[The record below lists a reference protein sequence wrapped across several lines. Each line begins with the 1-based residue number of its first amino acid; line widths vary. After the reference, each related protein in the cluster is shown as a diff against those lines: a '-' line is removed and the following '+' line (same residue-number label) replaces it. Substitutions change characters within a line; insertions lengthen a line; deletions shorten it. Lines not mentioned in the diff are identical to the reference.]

1 MIKINRS
8 NRHWNRSQRRRYHE
22 NDFDIQFDWNRPL
35 NQSCYVILYHISS
48 KDSIKNKNKL
58 LAYLNLFT
66 KYCLYRYGKLD
77 ANEQATKHGQ
87 SSEISSSSFL
97 CDTEILCCLRVG
109 LFNEVAEVRA
119 ASLRAIRFF
128 VQNRKT
134 LHHLIDINLHH
145 LIARSLDIVLENRIE
160 RIQAMRLLRHI
171 MAIEPNI
178 FPIALGRC
186 LCSIAHDNYV
196 EKDMLLRVCWATIS
210 ELTIV
215 NAVTSARSGCINILV
230 RCALNA
236 ITGLN
241 LSECDGDIYGG
252 GGGGAGKNQ
261 RNTMNNPNNLV
272 MSSGN
277 GIVTNFTIPFTNIAL
292 SEVIISSF
300 LYLYNYPETRR
311 LLQPNGSDLFYFI
324 SPFTDLYSFFHASK
338 AAQEQRNLNAI
349 HLDDNNYDPHHPHHH
364 DDRTKFPFDFDLPIK
379 DNKPVHNVR
388 IGLNKQKQQ
397 QQQQSNASYE
407 QRTLRYLSCKNA
419 ILSILRSWPGCF
431 FMCRVVKMNRFYNT
445 TNRLEYNSEWVN
457 MSRKLARIFFE
468 EKKLSI
474 NDPTLKINGYDTLNP
489 LESLVSLLHLPYTE
503 IHRHLLE
510 LLYELFGLKLPECA
524 DDFDESIRCVY
535 FNYQTRPQ
543 QQQQT
548 SSRVAMQTNKNYLP
562 DEWQLYDG
570 FIAKEAEDILPSLAG
585 GRLNFIINHQALL
598 LQSLIEFGI
607 LEALLNVIL
616 ESNDGATINLSTIML
631 GELLHLSGK
640 YLPQSSYAH
649 RCQSLPTLVAASVS
663 NSRERRNRALMTMTT
678 LNRIQDIKKQGPRP
692 TSLFLEQQIFFYNS
706 MNTSLP
712 SSSNILVGRKKS
724 GSISKMQDENV
735 LLSIKN
741 SYVLKKDSFR
751 DWNWDLIID
760 IFKQPYDIMLKLD
773 DKEVRSFCSRLLE
786 FFSPSKRQFSSISKN
801 SCLSSSS
808 SSSTTSETMVTTPT
822 TLKMMHGHN
831 NEILYSENPR
841 QICLAAIYFIDFL
854 LQADENRA
862 SDYLNIF
869 INDLDQCLKNIA
881 NKSPSS
887 DEILIP
893 SRLLSTLSQKYFLLL
908 GRFTHYRLG
917 RNWLKKTHI
926 YQNLIDLIHIS
937 TNEIYAKLIISSF
950 DYSEKDF
957 PRNILSKVLT
967 SSNESS
973 RIYSTKLLR
982 LLLQALDI
990 LDEACTENMN
1000 YLQKV
1005 LEHRPALQNLGDKG
1019 ITNTLDRELDR
1030 WRNHFHLR
1038 YVRLVEDCLNECF
1051 TCHQKS
1057 VTGKYGR
1064 RPDRRN
1070 FSQLRCSSMTAHL
1083 VPHFYGQLAKTC
1095 EGLQII
1101 IQHSLCE
1108 EMLTIIHTQMNRYI
1122 CMMTAEQNDVINNN
1136 NNNDNYNENRDNN
1149 NSEYNILRMK
1159 AALWAIGHI
1168 GSTDI
1173 GLDYLIRCDGNILK
1187 SITMLVERSTL
1198 LSLRATGFYII
1209 CLFGSTLFGAK
1220 QLSRFGWS
1228 AIQHSHHDCF
1238 PIDQQH
1244 FENFHLFPMAAAAA
1258 VIRNQPIESNEMT
1271 TTNATVAAAA
1281 AAATTKSIISIPSGY
1296 FSLFVDNDNSTTTTT
1311 TNLLSSSQNTNNPLM
1326 NSNPCQFSIS
1336 SNSSSSSSSYLS
1348 ILPTTSGGQHTTT
1361 SIRNNKQIGSM
1372 EKLLKQQD
1380 LSSTLSS
1387 TSFGVESNT
1396 SSLASLSITNPYN
1409 TIMTINNN
1417 NKNNRLRSSSDC
1429 NSSTNHTTTNAT
1441 TATNV
1446 SLFDKKKSKPECQ
1459 DSGILNQSNDA
1470 LNRSNM
1476 NVVTKHEQRNRK
1488 ISAPCFPIVSSSS
1501 SSLMIMNNN
1510 NDDGHDD
1517 KIRHDS
1523 YESAPTNNS
1532 ESRSA
1537 SFTEYSTTS
1546 SQSNTLVRQPYD
1558 DTINDRNE
1566 TSGNSLSPSS
1576 NVAIAQSQLTTTTT
1590 TTRPTPV
1597 PIITNNN
1604 NNNRQQ
1610 TPIVIVNDDDP
1621 YPSPMDAYGYAQLIA
1636 IQKCRLQSLSGN
1648 MFFNHSGGGGGVGGV
1663 VVGSSSFSNN
1673 SIPDSFPKSIDS
1685 VNTDTFSIDLFQSKN
1700 STNDTFQKLSNST
1713 NARMSI
1719 SPIQSKCIFSIDYTN
1734 PNHHSKLINN
1744 QLSITDSMVGSG
1756 INDGKQRSLSDSS
1769 QISGQSECEMIAEN
1783 VSMNCQQWNEKSNF
1797 MCLCLP
1803 KNLSLIFHL
1812 EEVIV
1817 SLHNNNNNH
1826 RATTTKT
1833 TTTTTTT
1840 TKVKSS
1846 GPSMK
1851 TSSSNANHIAAKCLL
1866 CCKDFGIKITYPT
1879 LLINGKC
1886 EPPSSE
1892 VDMKSDSEML
1902 TDVNNTNSLDL
1913 NVHRDE
1919 VLRLVS
1925 DLHVVMFAKQS
1936 EQGLLSLKQKFPK
1949 IFENFCLY
1957 SDVCLQMERNDYK
1970 ATARR
1975 FLHELFMETN
1985 VDQFYQ
1991 HADAIM
1997 KKYEHLKPIELSS
2010 SSLLSSS
2017 STTTTT
2023 TTT

>member
-186 LCSIAHDNYV
+186 LCSIAHDNML

-397 QQQQSNASYE
+397 QQQQQSNASYE

-535 FNYQTRPQ
+535 FNYQTRQQ

-808 SSSTTSETMVTTPT
+808 SSSSTTSETMVTTPT

-982 LLLQALDI
+982 LLLRMGVTDFAQWGIDLLINQLYDQSSVICLEALDI

-1019 ITNTLDRELDR
+1019 IVFFARFASFSTGINMLIQTNTLDRELDR

-1220 QLSRFGWS
+1220 QLSRF
-1228 AIQHSHHDCF
+1228 
-1238 PIDQQH
+1238 
-1244 FENFHLFPMAAAAA
+1244 
-1258 VIRNQPIESNEMT
+1258 
-1271 TTNATVAAAA
+1271 
-1281 AAATTKSIISIPSGY
+1281 
-1296 FSLFVDNDNSTTTTT
+1296 
-1311 TNLLSSSQNTNNPLM
+1311 
-1326 NSNPCQFSIS
+1326 
-1336 SNSSSSSSSYLS
+1336 
-1348 ILPTTSGGQHTTT
+1348 
-1361 SIRNNKQIGSM
+1361 
-1372 EKLLKQQD
+1372 
-1380 LSSTLSS
+1380 
-1387 TSFGVESNT
+1387 
-1396 SSLASLSITNPYN
+1396 ASLSITNPYN

-1566 TSGNSLSPSS
+1566 SSGNSLSPSS
-1576 NVAIAQSQLTTTTT
+1576 NVAN
-1590 TTRPTPV
+1590 TRPTPV
-1597 PIITNNN
+1597 PIITN

-1812 EEVIV
+1812 EEC
-1817 SLHNNNNNH
+1817 
-1826 RATTTKT
+1826 T
-1833 TTTTTTT
+1833 TTTTEQQQQKPTTT
-1840 TKVKSS
+1840 TKIKSS